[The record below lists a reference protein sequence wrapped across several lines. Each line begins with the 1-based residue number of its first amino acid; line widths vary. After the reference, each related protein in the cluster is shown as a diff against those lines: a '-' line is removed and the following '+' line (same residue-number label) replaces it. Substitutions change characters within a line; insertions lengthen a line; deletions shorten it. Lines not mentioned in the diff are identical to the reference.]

1 MDKCHGRPCKN
12 VVLGKYATD
21 VASIGIVSRVAF
33 TDPPVCAVGHTEQ
46 RVSDEGLDV
55 CSVFS
60 PTGDVPGADS
70 FGGMCRARARSSSTG
85 GAVSSWAGNAA
96 ALGDDRDRRAGD
108 PRPAVARGCQ
118 RSRRSARCGCTSS
131 RHMGYDHMVTTAP
144 RPAAFEV
151 VRGPAPALSMANQS
165 WLGRLVR
172 WLAGRTSAAVFGMFL
187 AWFAVW
193 TVSAYLVLDT
203 VISAQDQADLGT
215 IAGPLMG
222 ALGALFAFLTA
233 FVITTEWGQHREAE
247 HTLGM
252 EADACV
258 RLAWISQSPGCDGA
272 AIRRDLAAYLG
283 SVLNEEWPEL
293 ADGRGCETTHD
304 RMGELQY
311 RVRGIAAE
319 PDVPASVSNDLTTAA
334 DAIAVTRAERLNAAS
349 RDLPTPLFLLAFLS
363 GVVLTLNAIVLA
375 LQLDHAH
382 GLAIAGIVA
391 LIPLDLALLLAIAM
405 PFQGDLRVEG
415 HALARVLD
423 NLTRGRYGPL

>member
-1 MDKCHGRPCKN
+1 
-12 VVLGKYATD
+12 
-21 VASIGIVSRVAF
+21 
-33 TDPPVCAVGHTEQ
+33 
-46 RVSDEGLDV
+46 
-55 CSVFS
+55 
-60 PTGDVPGADS
+60 
-70 FGGMCRARARSSSTG
+70 
-85 GAVSSWAGNAA
+85 
-96 ALGDDRDRRAGD
+96 
-108 PRPAVARGCQ
+108 
-118 RSRRSARCGCTSS
+118 
-131 RHMGYDHMVTTAP
+131 MGYDHMVTTSR
-144 RPAAFEV
+144 RPASLEV
-151 VRGPAPALSMANQS
+151 VRGRAPALSMVSGS
-165 WLGRLVR
+165 WLGRLVL
-172 WLAGRTSAAVFGMFL
+172 WLAGRTSAALFGMFL

-193 TVSAYLVLDT
+193 TAVAYLVLDT

-247 HTLGM
+247 HTVGM

-283 SVLNEEWPEL
+283 SVLNEEWPAL
-293 ADGRGCETTHD
+293 ADGGGCEATHD
-304 RMGELQY
+304 RMSELQY
-311 RVRGIAAE
+311 RVRGIAGE
-319 PDVPASVSNDLTTAA
+319 PNVPASVSNDLTTAA

-375 LQLDHAH
+375 LHLDHAH

-405 PFQGDLRVEG
+405 PFKGDLRVEG
-415 HALARVLD
+415 HALVRVLH
-423 NLTRGRYGPL
+423 NLTSGRYGPL